1 MTRTYVVTGSASGIG
16 KVTAE
21 KLRADGH
28 TVIGVDLKG
37 ADINADLTT
46 AEGRAELVARAEEL
60 SGGVVDGVLAIAG
73 LVIPAP
79 VTVAVNHFGAVA
91 TLEGAPAAP
100 REVRRAARCRR
111 RFARGPRGG

>member
-60 SGGVVDGVLAIAG
+60 SGAWSMACSRS
-73 LVIPAP
+73 PASSSRP
-79 VTVAVNHFGAVA
+79 
-91 TLEGAPAAP
+91 PSP
-100 REVRRAARCRR
+100 S
-111 RFARGPRGG
+111 P